1 MLNVNDLEIRHKK
14 YKQKLRMPYIILFTS
29 LSIIIFSII
38 FFYNNKYFIKKD
50 ILITKEPIS
59 IQKTNETKKIDIN
72 KTQKI
77 VINVSKLKKTIDKDE
92 KKEIVVEDKKLIL
105 SPSLNFLNKMQSD
118 TPLYY
123 EVNDNIE
130 KKPTI
135 KKEQPIE
142 KEKTIVKKPNL
153 KVQEKVAIIKKPE
166 VKIEKKAIINIERK
180 DTYDDIRHVIKR
192 FKTNNSPALSLFI
205 AKKYYQLQEYD
216 KSYNYALITNKIN
229 NNIEASWIIFAKS
242 LIKLNKKDMAIKT
255 LQKYINHSHSSQA
268 KLLLDEILSGKFK

>member
-130 KKPTI
+130 KKTTI

-268 KLLLDEILSGKFK
+268 RLLLDEILSGKFK

>member
-29 LSIIIFSII
+29 LSIIILSIV

-50 ILITKEPIS
+50 ILIAKEPVL
-59 IQKTNETKKIDIN
+59 IQKTEETKKIDIN

-77 VINVSKLKKTIDKDE
+77 VINVSKLKKTTDE
-92 KKEIVVEDKKLIL
+92 NEKLIL
-105 SPSLNFLNKMQSD
+105 SPSLNFLKKMQSD

-123 EVNDNIE
+123 EVNNNTE
-130 KKPTI
+130 KKSTI
-135 KKEQPIE
+135 KKEQPAE
-142 KEKTIVKKPNL
+142 KEKTIVKKPNI
-153 KVQEKVAIIKKPE
+153 KVQEKVVIIKKPE
-166 VKIEKKAIINIERK
+166 VKIEKKTIINIERK
-180 DTYDDIRHVIKR
+180 DTYNDIHHVIKR
-192 FKTNNSPALSLFI
+192 FKTNNSPTLSLFI

-229 NNIEASWIIFAKS
+229 NNIEASWIIFSKS

-255 LQKYINHSHSSQA
+255 LKEYINHSHSSQA
-268 KLLLDEILSGKFK
+268 RLLLDEIISGKFK